1 MSVLVV
7 LELHLI
13 QLKRLKE
20 AIQLFQLLLQQVV
33 EEVVITLTVV
43 EAHLLKITNVANQE
57 VLVVAELE
65 LFVAQVEVVI
75 PLL

>member
-1 MSVLVV
+1 VLVV

>member
-1 MSVLVV
+1 METL
-7 LELHLI
+7 LH
-13 QLKRLKE
+13 
-20 AIQLFQLLLQQVV
+20 FQLLLQQVV

-65 LFVAQVEVVI
+65 VFVAQVEVVI

>member
-1 MSVLVV
+1 VLVV
-7 LELHLI
+7 LEPHLI
-13 QLKRLKE
+13 QLKGLKE
-20 AIQLFQLLLQQVV
+20 AIQLFQLSLQQVV

-43 EAHLLKITNVANQE
+43 EAHLLQITNVANQE

>member
-1 MSVLVV
+1 
-7 LELHLI
+7 
-13 QLKRLKE
+13 
-20 AIQLFQLLLQQVV
+20 
-33 EEVVITLTVV
+33 
-43 EAHLLKITNVANQE
+43 LKITNVANQE

>member
-1 MSVLVV
+1 VV

>member
-13 QLKRLKE
+13 QLKGPKE

-65 LFVAQVEVVI
+65 VFVAQVEVVI